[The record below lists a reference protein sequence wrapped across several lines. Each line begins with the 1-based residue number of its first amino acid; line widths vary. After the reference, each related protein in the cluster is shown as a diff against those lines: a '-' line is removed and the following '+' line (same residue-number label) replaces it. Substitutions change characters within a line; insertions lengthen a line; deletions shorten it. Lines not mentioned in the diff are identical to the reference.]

1 MSFHQSNGPKIC
13 QLHPQLVTVSQG
25 SLSMEAY
32 FTKIKTLWQDL
43 YDFRPIDECS
53 CGAAKSLFSYLEPEY
68 VMIFF
73 MGFNETYAST
83 HAQILLMDPLPS
95 ISNTPQPRKKFKKY
109 CRSIFSCC
117 YEIIEREI
125 ASDKTILKFV
135 CHGLWYHNFFLL
147 FFKFP

>member
-1 MSFHQSNGPKIC
+1 
-13 QLHPQLVTVSQG
+13 
-25 SLSMEAY
+25 MEAY

-95 ISNTPQPRKKFKKY
+95 ISNTPQPRRKSKKY
-109 CRSIFSCC
+109 CRSIISCC

-135 CHGLWYHNFFLL
+135 CHELWIDVMPPLGTHFLL
-147 FFKFP
+147 TKCGHDFGVRRCLVYFF